1 MTNEQIRRRDLAIIE
16 DLIPPHARV
25 LDLGCGSGTFLRTLM
40 ENKGVRGL
48 GVEIEQP
55 LISNCIANGV
65 HVIQG
70 NLDDPLTFADDD
82 SFDVVVLSHTLQ
94 QVKHP
99 DELLREIVRVG
110 KRAVVSVIN
119 FGYLPCRTKLMFTG
133 RMPETEAIP
142 YHWYDTPNIHFSTLS
157 DFQNLC
163 NKLGIAIV
171 RKIPVGSRHS
181 RWAQLAP
188 NLLAQGCVYELEKR
202 HKKSEDKI

>member
-157 DFQNLC
+157 DSSSLM
-163 NKLGIAIV
+163 K
-171 RKIPVGSRHS
+171 
-181 RWAQLAP
+181 
-188 NLLAQGCVYELEKR
+188 KR
-202 HKKSEDKI
+202 FGFFTSSAL

>member
-1 MTNEQIRRRDLAIIE
+1 MTNEQLRRSDLAIIE
-16 DLIPPHARV
+16 ELIPPHARV
-25 LDLGCGSGTFLRTLM
+25 LDLGCGNGTFLRTLM

-142 YHWYDTPNIHFSTLS
+142 YHWYDTPNIHLSTLN

-171 RKIPVGSRHS
+171 RPPFPLGQACPQPAGAGLR
-181 RWAQLAP
+181 L
-188 NLLAQGCVYELEKR
+188 
-202 HKKSEDKI
+202 

>member
-16 DLIPPHARV
+16 ELIPPHARV
-25 LDLGCGSGTFLRTLM
+25 LDLGCGNGTFLRTLT
-40 ENKGVRGL
+40 ENKGIRGL

-65 HVIQG
+65 YVIQG

-94 QVKHP
+94 QVKRP

-110 KRAVVSVIN
+110 KRAVVSVVK
-119 FGYLPCRTKLMFTG
+119 FAYLPCRAKLMFTG
-133 RMPETEAIP
+133 RMPETEALP
-142 YHWYDTPNIHFSTLS
+142 YHWYDTPNIHLSTLS

-181 RWAQLAP
+181 RLAQLAP